1 MSTTTKPALP
11 PRRPSP
17 ALPPAITSEN
27 VVFDSPL
34 EQPGPSLATAPPRLP
49 PRKSA
54 PDLPPI
60 IVSDPNDSL
69 PANIP
74 MSNIDINP
82 PTAITVTPATPS
94 TPIDHFSAPLNGLAQ
109 RDYAA
114 TYPTP
119 GGYHQ
124 AETPAS
130 APIEMV
136 KETISAQVEAAK
148 PYVAEA
154 AQMGKQ
160 FEWGL
165 VTAALVLLAWL
176 QVSLLWIILLG
187 VLAVLWF
194 NAHPEAGKTGSTP
207 KVGPSGMSHEREAVT
222 WV

>member
-1 MSTTTKPALP
+1 MKPALP

-17 ALPPAITSEN
+17 ALPPALPSGN

-34 EQPGPSLATAPPRLP
+34 EHPGPSLAAAPPRLP

-60 IVSDPNDSL
+60 LISDPNDSI

-74 MSNIDINP
+74 MANLDINP

-94 TPIDHFSAPLNGLAQ
+94 TPIQHSPPPANGLAQ
-109 RDYAA
+109 SDHA
-114 TYPTP
+114 TAFPTP

-124 AETPAS
+124 ATTS
-130 APIEMV
+130 APIETV

-154 AQMGKQ
+154 AQLGKQ

-194 NAHPEAGKTGSTP
+194 NAHPEAGTARSRP
-207 KVGPSGMSHEREAVT
+207 QVGPSGISEERDAVT